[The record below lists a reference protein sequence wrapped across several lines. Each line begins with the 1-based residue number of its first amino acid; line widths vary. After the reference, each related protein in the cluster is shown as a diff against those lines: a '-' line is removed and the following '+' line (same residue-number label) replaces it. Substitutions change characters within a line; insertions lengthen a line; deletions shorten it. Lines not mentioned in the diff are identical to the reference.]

1 MNLSF
6 RRFPDTITRRR
17 SGPPFQDDYGR
28 KIEPQVTELEMA
40 ASVQPLA
47 LEDSDFAGGA
57 QLVER
62 LKVYVP
68 SSEGDLR
75 AAADDGLADEVV
87 YRGQVYAVEESR
99 TWPKFTRAMLIR
111 AS

>member
-1 MNLSF
+1 MSLSF

-17 SGPPFQDDYGR
+17 SSGPYQDDYGR
-28 KIEPQVTELEMA
+28 KIDPQVTELEMA
-40 ASVQPLA
+40 CSVQPLA

-62 LKVYVP
+62 LKCYIP
-68 SSEGDLR
+68 STEGDLQ
-75 AAADDGLADEVV
+75 AAVDDGLADEVV
-87 YRGQVYAVEESR
+87 YRGEVYAVEESR
-99 TWPKFTRAMLIR
+99 TWPKYTRAMLIR